1 MSVFDSILNVLR
13 LDDEDED
20 EFYDEGVDFDDDIP
34 DYGADEDEDEVKAKP
49 KSSRFSRKKNND
61 SSNADV
67 NRNKQSKITPMR
79 PRRVDA
85 NANMEVCVIK
95 PTSIEDSREVIDT
108 LLDGKPVILNTE
120 GIDVNLAQRII
131 DMTCGGCMALDGK
144 IQKVSGYIF
153 IITPDNVDI
162 SGDLQGIMDSYNM
175 SGLNTGY

>member
-1 MSVFDSILNVLR
+1 MGVFDNILNVLR
-13 LDDEDED
+13 LDDDDED
-20 EFYDEGVDFDDDIP
+20 EFYDDGADIDDIP
-34 DYGADEDEDEVKAKP
+34 DFEQYDDDEDEEPKP
-49 KSSRFSRKKNND
+49 SRFSRKKNND
-61 SSNADV
+61 SKKADT
-67 NRNKQSKITPMR
+67 NKNKQAKITPMR
-79 PRRVDA
+79 PRRADA
-85 NANMEVCVIK
+85 DNNMEVCVIK